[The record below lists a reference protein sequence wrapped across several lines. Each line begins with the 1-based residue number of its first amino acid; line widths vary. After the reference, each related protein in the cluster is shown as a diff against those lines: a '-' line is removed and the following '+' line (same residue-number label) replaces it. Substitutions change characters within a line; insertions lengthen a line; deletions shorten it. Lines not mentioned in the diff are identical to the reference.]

1 MKNLSLRLACLATL
15 SAVIPASQ
23 AAVFAKYEGVKGY
36 TTFSASVDQWQWLQ
50 AMSADGSYD
59 GLAPSFAGGVR
70 VATGD
75 IDGDGDGDGLWDQI
89 VLTVSE
95 DRAGQM
101 TYYKYELKNV
111 LVTSYQTSAGAQ
123 GPSFKLDSFAS
134 ATMSWLP
141 PRADGGRGD
150 AVVGQWDRTSGRFSG
165 DLAVLGAF
173 DDLGAERW
181 ADGTLALTAAVPE
194 PGSWALMLLGVAA
207 VGSRIRRQRACA

>member
-1 MKNLSLRLACLATL
+1 MKHLTLKLACLASL
-15 SAVIPASQ
+15 SAAIPATH
-23 AAVFAKYEGVKGY
+23 AAVFAKYDGVKGY
-36 TTFSASVDQWQWLQ
+36 TTVSASVDQWQWLQ
-50 AMSADGSYD
+50 AMTVDGRFD

-75 IDGDGDGDGLWDQI
+75 IDGDGDGLWDQI

-101 TYYKYELKNV
+101 TYFTYELKNV
-111 LVTSYQTSAGAQ
+111 LVTSDQASGGAQ
-123 GPSFKLDSFAS
+123 GPSFRLDSFAS

-141 PRADGGRGD
+141 PRADGGRGE
-150 AVVGQWDRTSGRFSG
+150 AVVGQWDRSTGRFSG

-194 PGSWALMLLGVAA
+194 PGTWALMLLGAA
-207 VGSRIRRQRACA
+207 VVGSRIRRPQAGA

>member
-1 MKNLSLRLACLATL
+1 MKHLTLKLACLATL
-15 SAVIPASQ
+15 SAVIPATH
-23 AAVFAKYEGVKGY
+23 AAVYPNYEGVKGF

-50 AMSADGSYD
+50 AMAADGSFD
-59 GLAPSFAGGVR
+59 GLAPSIARGVQ
-70 VATGD
+70 VV
-75 IDGDGDGDGLWDQI
+75 DGELGDGLWDQI

-111 LVTSYQTSAGAQ
+111 LVTSYQTSGGAQ

-141 PRADGGRGD
+141 PRADGGRGE
-150 AVVGQWDRTSGRFSG
+150 AIVGQWDRTSGRFSG

-194 PGSWALMLLGVAA
+194 PGTWALMLLGVAA
-207 VGSRIRRQRACA
+207 LGSRLRRQPACA